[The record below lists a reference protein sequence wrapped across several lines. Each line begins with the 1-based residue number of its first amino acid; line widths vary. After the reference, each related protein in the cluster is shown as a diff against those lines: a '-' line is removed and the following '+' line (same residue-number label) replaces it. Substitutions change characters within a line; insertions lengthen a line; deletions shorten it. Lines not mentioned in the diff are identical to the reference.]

1 MLPGTLGVD
10 WGSLHGAGDD
20 PGHRAP
26 GEGWASGQSP
36 RSTMHCG
43 PHISTHGEW
52 PSRAKAHLALS
63 MKALAAARRSC
74 FRPLR
79 FSMML
84 LPWVQATK
92 LSISASS

>member
-1 MLPGTLGVD
+1 MTLATGPPGRG
-10 WGSLHGAGDD
+10 G
-20 PGHRAP
+20 PR
-26 GEGWASGQSP
+26 GQSHGTP
-36 RSTMHCG
+36 RAVVPS
-43 PHISTHGEW
+43 ISTHGEW
-52 PSRAKAHLALS
+52 PSRAEAHLALS

-84 LPWVQATK
+84 LPWMQATE